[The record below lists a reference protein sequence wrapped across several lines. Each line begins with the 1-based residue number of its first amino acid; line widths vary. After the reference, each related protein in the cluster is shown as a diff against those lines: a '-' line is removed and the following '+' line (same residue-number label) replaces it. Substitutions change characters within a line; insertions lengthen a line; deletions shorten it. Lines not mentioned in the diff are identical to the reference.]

1 MRLTVENLTVS
12 YENKVIDSL
21 NLTVENGEFCTLIG
35 HSGTGK
41 STILKS
47 IAGLIDIQADDI
59 TLNGDSILTLPADKR
74 EIGFVF
80 QKTLLFP
87 HLTVEENIRFS
98 LDIRKWPSI
107 KKDNRVNELIQLL
120 ELVDLKK
127 RYPNELSGG
136 QQQRVAIGRALAFN
150 PKILLM
156 DEPFSSLDPRLRI
169 SMGEF
174 LKELQVKLNLT
185 IVFVTHDPW
194 EALRLSDKIAFVH
207 HKTIIQKDIPSVI
220 YNNPKAKIIG
230 DFFGEA
236 NWIEGTV
243 QNQTFS
249 CDFLNT
255 EMIVE
260 DGLYTIFLRP
270 HQIEIIEGDTW
281 YIEQVKHLGKETHY
295 HLKCENHYIWVEV
308 KGEPVYKQ
316 GDVVTIKIDKIKHY
330 LKR

>member
-12 YENKVIDSL
+12 YEEKVIDSL

-47 IAGLIDIQADDI
+47 VAGLIDIQADDI

-80 QKTLLFP
+80 QKPLLFP
-87 HLTVEENIRFS
+87 HLTVEENISFS
-98 LDIRKWPSI
+98 LEIRKWPSN
-107 KKDNRVNELIQLL
+107 KKANRVNELVQLL
-120 ELVDLKK
+120 ELEGLEK

-136 QQQRVAIGRALAFN
+136 QQQRVAIGRAMAFN

-156 DEPFSSLDPRLRI
+156 DEPFSSLDPQLRI

-185 IVFVTHDPW
+185 IVFVTHDPL

-207 HKTIIQKDIPSVI
+207 QKTIIQKDIPDVI

-230 DFFGEA
+230 DFFGKA
-236 NWIEGTV
+236 NWIDGKV
-243 QNQTFS
+243 QHHMFS
-249 CDFLNT
+249 CDFLKS
-255 EMIVE
+255 EMSVE

-281 YIEQVKHLGKETHY
+281 YIEQVKLLGKETHY
-295 HLKCENHYIWVEV
+295 HLSYKDYSLWVEV
-308 KGEPVYKQ
+308 KGEAINKP
-316 GDVVTIKIDKIKHY
+316 GDTVNIKTNDVKHY